1 MGPLGLISCQRKNP
15 ETNSGEGSCLQS
27 NCFQPWMRA
36 GIPPSSPTA
45 ASLSGM
51 EFISAHRLGEPYASA
66 TKEETLRDG
75 HPHYPPPH
83 THTHTHTGG
92 GIAGPQR
99 KCWSLVLSQG
109 HPVWLS
115 HSSFHHF
122 SHTEIGLF
130 QCGVCAGLLY
140 AFFQS
145 LQGFQYSIQRM
156 FRLIVGFF

>member
-83 THTHTHTGG
+83 THTLTH
-92 GIAGPQR
+92 R
-99 KCWSLVLSQG
+99 RRDCWSTKKVLITCAVPGS
-109 HPVWLS
+109 PCMV
-115 HSSFHHF
+115 SSFHHF